1 MENVTGNK
9 KDDTQKYVDI
19 TIQTLKDRIALID
32 DELNEMSKSFEK
44 LYQEK
49 NNYLRSI
56 EVIKELARLND
67 NKVSKH
73 LKSSVNSSSTK
84 SFENIKYVEN
94 NDIWW

>member
-1 MENVTGNK
+1 MENVTDSK
-9 KDDTQKYVDI
+9 KNTVQKYVDI
-19 TIQTLKDRIALID
+19 AIQSLKDQISLID

-56 EVIKELARLND
+56 EVIKELARIND

-73 LKSSVNSSSTK
+73 LKSSVNSSFTTSPKTK
-84 SFENIKYVEN
+84 NFAE